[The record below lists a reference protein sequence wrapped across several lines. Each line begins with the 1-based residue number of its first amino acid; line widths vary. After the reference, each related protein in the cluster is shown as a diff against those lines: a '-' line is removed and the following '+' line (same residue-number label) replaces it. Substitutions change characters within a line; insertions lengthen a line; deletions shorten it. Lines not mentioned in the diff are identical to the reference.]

1 MDIDK
6 IVSVVDSGGL
16 VITPTDTVYGI
27 MGDSLDESVIRKV
40 YSVKRRSF
48 SKPLILL
55 MSDVEMIKKYTSDI
69 SDVEWD
75 LINHF
80 LPGLVTIILKKNDLV
95 NSLITSNS
103 DYVGIRIPDNSEL
116 VEIIKKLGRPVIS
129 TSANISDR
137 DVITRVDMISDELL
151 SGIDYVYDGGEINN
165 LSSTIIRVVDGKLVI
180 LRRGELADEIE
191 SYFSKLE
198 KN

>member
-40 YSVKRRSF
+40 YSVKRRTF

-55 MSDVEMIKKYTSDI
+55 MSDVEMIRKYTSNI

-95 NSLITSNS
+95 NPLITSNS
-103 DYVGIRIPDNSEL
+103 DYVGIRIPNNSEL
-116 VEIIKKLGRPVIS
+116 INIIEKLGRPVIS
-129 TSANISDR
+129 TSANISDS

-180 LRRGELADEIE
+180 LRRGELADEVE

>member
-40 YSVKRRSF
+40 YSVKRRTF

-55 MSDVEMIKKYTSDI
+55 MSDVEMIKKYTSNI

-95 NSLITSNS
+95 NPLITSNS
-103 DYVGIRIPDNSEL
+103 DYVGIRIPNNSEL
-116 VEIIKKLGRPVIS
+116 INIIEKLGRPVIS
-129 TSANISDR
+129 TSANISDS
-137 DVITRVDMISDELL
+137 DVITRVNMISDELL
-151 SGIDYVYDGGEINN
+151 SGIDYVYDGGEINS

>member
-6 IVSVVDSGGL
+6 IVSVVDCGGL

-40 YSVKRRSF
+40 YSVKRRTF

-69 SDVEWD
+69 SDVEWN

-80 LPGLVTIILKKNDLV
+80 LPGLVTIILKKNDLI
-95 NSLITSNS
+95 NPLITNNS

-129 TSANISDR
+129 TSANISDS

-165 LSSTIIRVVDGKLVI
+165 LSSTIIRVVDGELVI
-180 LRRGELADEIE
+180 LRSGELADEVE

>member
-27 MGDSLDESVIRKV
+27 MGDSLDENVIRKV
-40 YSVKRRSF
+40 YSVKRRTF

-55 MSDVEMIKKYTSDI
+55 MSDVEMIKNYTSDI

-95 NSLITSNS
+95 NPLITSNS

-129 TSANISDR
+129 TSANISDS

-151 SGIDYVYDGGEINN
+151 SGIDYVYDGGEINS
-165 LSSTIIRVVDGKLVI
+165 LSSTIIRVVDVKLVI

>member
-27 MGDSLDESVIRKV
+27 MGDFLDESVIRKV

-55 MSDVEMIKKYTSDI
+55 MSDVEMIKKYTSYI

-75 LINHF
+75 LINCF

-95 NSLITSNS
+95 NPLITSNS

-129 TSANISDR
+129 TSANISDS

>member
-1 MDIDK
+1 MNVDK
-6 IVSVVDSGGL
+6 IVEVVNSSGL
-16 VITPTDTVYGI
+16 VISPTDTVYGI

-40 YSVKRRSF
+40 YSVKRRTF

-55 MSDVEMIKKYTSDI
+55 MSDVEMIKKYTSNI

-95 NSLITSNS
+95 NPLITSNS
-103 DYVGIRIPDNSEL
+103 DYVGIRIPNNSEL
-116 VEIIKKLGRPVIS
+116 INIIEKLGRPVIS
-129 TSANISDR
+129 TSANISDS
-137 DVITRVDMISDELL
+137 DVITRVNMISDELL

-165 LSSTIIRVVDGKLVI
+165 LSSTIIRVIDGELVI

>member
-27 MGDSLDESVIRKV
+27 MGDSLDENVIRKV
-40 YSVKRRSF
+40 YSVKRRTF

-80 LPGLVTIILKKNDLV
+80 LPGLVTIVLKKNDLV
-95 NSLITSNS
+95 SPLITSNS

-129 TSANISDR
+129 TSANISDS
-137 DVITRVDMISDELL
+137 DVITRVNMISDELL

-165 LSSTIIRVVDGKLVI
+165 LSSTIIRVIDGELVI

>member
-1 MDIDK
+1 MNVDK
-6 IVSVVDSGGL
+6 IVEVVNSSGL
-16 VITPTDTVYGI
+16 VISPTDTVYGI
-27 MGDSLDESVIRKV
+27 MGDALNEDVIRRV
-40 YSVKRRSF
+40 YSAKKRSY

-55 MSDVEMIKKYTSDI
+55 MSSVDMIKEYTECI
-69 SDVEWD
+69 SDVEEK
-75 LINHF
+75 LINKF
-80 LPGLVTIILKKNDLV
+80 LPGLMTIILKKNEKIS
-95 NSLITSNS
+95 SLICNGG
-103 DYVGIRIPDNSEL
+103 DYVGIRIPDNKDL
-116 VEIIKKLGRPVIS
+116 IDIINKLGRPVIS

-151 SGIDYVYDGGEINN
+151 FGIDYVYDGGEINS

-180 LRRGELADEIE
+180 LRRGELVDDIE

>member
-6 IVSVVDSGGL
+6 IVSVIDSGGL

-95 NSLITSNS
+95 SPLITSNS
-103 DYVGIRIPDNSEL
+103 DYVGIRIPNNREL
-116 VEIIKKLGRPVIS
+116 VDIIKKLGRPVIS

-151 SGIDYVYDGGEINN
+151 SGIDYVYDGGEINS

>member
-40 YSVKRRSF
+40 YSVKKRSF

-95 NSLITSNS
+95 NPLITSNS
-103 DYVGIRIPDNSEL
+103 DYVGIRIPNNSEL

-151 SGIDYVYDGGEINN
+151 FGIDYVYDGGEINS

>member
-40 YSVKRRSF
+40 YSVKRRTF

-55 MSDVEMIKKYTSDI
+55 MSDVEMIKNYTSDI

-103 DYVGIRIPDNSEL
+103 DYVGIRIPNNSEL

-129 TSANISDR
+129 TSANISDS

-151 SGIDYVYDGGEINN
+151 SGIDYVYDGGEINS

>member
-27 MGDSLDESVIRKV
+27 MGDSLDENVIRKV
-40 YSVKRRSF
+40 YSVKRRTF

-55 MSDVEMIKKYTSDI
+55 MSDVEMIKKYTSNI

-95 NSLITSNS
+95 SPLITSNS
-103 DYVGIRIPDNSEL
+103 DYVGIRIPNNREL
-116 VEIIKKLGRPVIS
+116 VDIIKKLGRPVIS

-151 SGIDYVYDGGEINN
+151 SGIDYVYDGGEINS

>member
-40 YSVKRRSF
+40 YSVKRRTF

-55 MSDVEMIKKYTSDI
+55 MSDVEMIKKYTSNI
-69 SDVEWD
+69 SEAEWD

-95 NSLITSNS
+95 SPLITSNS
-103 DYVGIRIPDNSEL
+103 DYVGIRIPNNSEL

-129 TSANISDR
+129 TSANISDQ

-151 SGIDYVYDGGEINN
+151 SGIDYVYDGGEINS

>member
-6 IVSVVDSGGL
+6 IVSVIDSGGL

-95 NSLITSNS
+95 SPLITSNS
-103 DYVGIRIPDNSEL
+103 DYVGIRIPNNSEL

-151 SGIDYVYDGGEINN
+151 FGIDYVYDGGEINS

>member
-40 YSVKRRSF
+40 YSVKRRTF

-55 MSDVEMIKKYTSDI
+55 MSDVEMINKYTSNI

-95 NSLITSNS
+95 SPLITSNC

-151 SGIDYVYDGGEINN
+151 SGIDYVYDGGEINS

>member
-40 YSVKRRSF
+40 YSVKRRTF

-55 MSDVEMIKKYTSDI
+55 MSDVEMIKKYTSNI

-95 NSLITSNS
+95 NPLITSNS
-103 DYVGIRIPDNSEL
+103 DYVGIRIPNNSEL

-129 TSANISDR
+129 TSANISDN

-180 LRRGELADEIE
+180 LRRGELADEVE

>member
-40 YSVKRRSF
+40 YSVKRRTF

-55 MSDVEMIKKYTSDI
+55 MSDVEMIKKYTSNI

-95 NSLITSNS
+95 NPLITSNS

-151 SGIDYVYDGGEINN
+151 FGIDYVYDGGEINS

>member
-1 MDIDK
+1 MNIDK

-27 MGDSLDESVIRKV
+27 MGDSLDENVIRKV
-40 YSVKRRSF
+40 YSVKRRTF

-55 MSDVEMIKKYTSDI
+55 MSDVEMIKKYTSNI

-95 NSLITSNS
+95 NPLITSNS
-103 DYVGIRIPDNSEL
+103 DYVGIRIPNNSEL

-137 DVITRVDMISDELL
+137 DVITRADMISDELL
-151 SGIDYVYDGGEINN
+151 SGIDYVYDGGEINS